1 MKIDVSGGEV
11 KIRSDDEKYRRVFS
25 RVPSLTGGYYTLLE
39 LLTSLL
45 DDPDK
50 VVFIYWLISA
60 CADIMY
66 YEQTTKEEV

>member
-1 MKIDVSGGEV
+1 VKIDVSGGEV

-39 LLTSLL
+39 LLTILL

-50 VVFIYWLISA
+50 VVFIYWLISV